1 MLVLSSPS
9 GAGKTTLAR
18 RLEERLALPRV
29 ELDALH
35 WDPGWRQA
43 SAEVLRTRVEEAL
56 AGPAWVVD
64 GNYGAVRDIVWRR
77 AELLVWLDYPLP
89 LVLWRL
95 LRRTLRRALTRE
107 VLWNGNRER
116 LVANFAS
123 RDSLF
128 LWAIQTDAKRRREYT
143 REVQAPEHQ
152 HLTVVRL
159 GGPRATATWL
169 AGALAWPEG
178 PA

>member
-1 MLVLSSPS
+1 
-9 GAGKTTLAR
+9 
-18 RLEERLALPRV
+18 
-29 ELDALH
+29 
-35 WDPGWRQA
+35 
-43 SAEVLRTRVEEAL
+43 
-56 AGPAWVVD
+56 
-64 GNYGAVRDIVWRR
+64 VWRR